1 MSWNPKTHPY
11 RVTWNARKGRRSS
24 EWSDFTKHFQSFAE
38 AKAAL
43 EAFFA
48 EGIAFASMEVVEG
61 VIPDACH
68 WALLGTRKRKHPT
81 QLTSTG
87 REHERAV
94 TA

>member
-1 MSWNPKTHPY
+1 MTWNPKTHPY
-11 RVTWNARKGRRSS
+11 RVTWNARNARS

-38 AKAAL
+38 AKTAL

-48 EGIAFASMEVVEG
+48 EGIAFASMEVAEG
-61 VIPDACH
+61 VVPDAWW
-68 WALLGTRKRKHPT
+68 WALLATRKRKHPA